1 MGWSLVT
8 KFAFGWLSDPAG
20 RGNAGTRGRTR
31 NRHPAAAALSARKL
45 NHQKTGSARREEEL
59 GSRPELEL
67 GSLRG
72 GIAGFRLGK
81 PGTPVLAASE
91 QR

>member
-1 MGWSLVT
+1 MT
-8 KFAFGWLSDPAG
+8 KVAFGWLSDPAG
-20 RGNAGTRGRTR
+20 RGISSRF
-31 NRHPAAAALSARKL
+31 
-45 NHQKTGSARREEEL
+45 EEL

-81 PGTPVLAASE
+81 ASTPVLAASE